1 MFEIGE
7 ILDLAI
13 RLEKNG
19 EATYRQA
26 IRIASDEELK
36 AALDWMAQE
45 EARHSQWFSKLRVS
59 LDQGGKNPFME
70 EMSRELFD
78 DLVGSQSFSLKEV
91 DFAAVESIE
100 ELVAIFIEF
109 EQDTALFY
117 EMIAP
122 FIEDSQT
129 RANLQ
134 EIIAEEKRHISR
146 LRDFIATSAR
156 ATLPVP

>member
-1 MFEIGE
+1 
-7 ILDLAI
+7 
-13 RLEKNG
+13 
-19 EATYRQA
+19 
-26 IRIASDEELK
+26 
-36 AALDWMAQE
+36 
-45 EARHSQWFSKLRVS
+45 
-59 LDQGGKNPFME
+59 
-70 EMSRELFD
+70 
-78 DLVGSQSFSLKEV
+78 
-91 DFAAVESIE
+91 VESIE

-109 EQDTALFY
+109 EQDTVLFY

-134 EIIAEEKRHISR
+134 EIIAEEKRHIAR

>member
-1 MFEIGE
+1 VFEVGE

-19 EATYRQA
+19 ETTYRQA
-26 IRIASDEELK
+26 IQQSADTELK

-45 EARHSQWFSKLRVS
+45 EARHAQWFYQLRGS
-59 LDQGGKNPFME
+59 LDKGGKNPFLE

-91 DFAAVESIE
+91 DFAGVENLE
-100 ELVAIFIEF
+100 ELVGIFVEF
-109 EQDTALFY
+109 EKDTVLFY

-122 FIEDSQT
+122 FIEDRETRTHLQT
-129 RANLQ
+129 
-134 EIIAEEKRHISR
+134 IIAEEHRHISR
-146 LRDFIATSAR
+146 LRDFMTKSKR
-156 ATLPVP
+156 AALQVP

>member
-1 MFEIGE
+1 
-7 ILDLAI
+7 
-13 RLEKNG
+13 
-19 EATYRQA
+19 
-26 IRIASDEELK
+26 
-36 AALDWMAQE
+36 MAQE

-59 LDQGGKNPFME
+59 LDQGGKNPFLE

-109 EQDTALFY
+109 EQDTVLFY

-146 LRDFIATSAR
+146 LRDFIATSER
-156 ATLPVP
+156 AALPVP